1 MSRRPMIILR
11 GVMLTLGVC
20 SPLGAQSFGAGYQ
33 IARANQ
39 IDIGQA
45 SGPGLRLRFR
55 VPIDLRY
62 DYLITDGQRFDTP
75 CGDFILRPACAN
87 QTINYSSRLHSVFIA
102 ARARLLSRGSFNLF
116 ALPEVGFVSGTISK
130 RSAATGQE
138 GASATGGG
146 LGAGGAVELF
156 AARVGG
162 TPIGG
167 WIAARVRGFVHPG
180 AYIPEAY
187 HPHRG
192 LDWIR
197 SVEMG
202 VTFALR

>member
-1 MSRRPMIILR
+1 MSRRPMIILH
-11 GVMLTLGVC
+11 GVILMLGVC

-62 DYLITDGQRFDTP
+62 DYLITDGLRFDTP
-75 CGDFILRPACAN
+75 CGGFILRPACAN

-187 HPHRG
+187 HPHRE